1 MQPSGISFFARC
13 PKCRTSVESTTKL
26 GREQLT
32 KALEEDA
39 DVYALHFTR
48 GDGDH
53 DWLLTKEEKANL
65 QKQIA
70 NGLV

>member
-1 MQPSGISFFARC
+1 MPPSSINFLAVC
-13 PKCRTSVESTTKL
+13 PMCQTSVPSTTKL

-32 KALEEDA
+32 KALAEDA
-39 DVYALHFTR
+39 DVYAVHFTR

-53 DWLLTKEEKANL
+53 EWLLTKDQKANL
-65 QKQIA
+65 RKQLA